1 MQAYRDGIAKFEGT
15 GAKVFT
21 ISTDNSPAQKYW
33 ATEVLKTSVPM
44 LSDFMREVS
53 AKYGVLMKERG
64 IANRATFVVDTDGKI
79 SYIEQGNTAI
89 SIDGAV
95 QACARPKLSR

>member
-21 ISTDNSPAQKYW
+21 ISTDNSPSQKYW

-64 IANRATFVVDTDGKI
+64 IANRSTFVIDQEGKI
-79 SYIEQGNTAI
+79 TFIEQGNSALD
-89 SIDGAV
+89 IDGALT
-95 QACARPKLSR
+95 ACARPKLSR

>member
-21 ISTDNSPAQKYW
+21 ISTDNSPSQKYW
-33 ATEVLKTSVPM
+33 VTEVLKTSVPM

-53 AKYGVLMKERG
+53 GKYGVLMKERG
-64 IANRATFVVDTDGKI
+64 ISNRATFVVDRDGKLT
-79 SYIEQGNTAI
+79 YIEEGNTAI
-89 SIDGAV
+89 NLDGAV
-95 QACARPKLSR
+95 QACARPALSR

>member
-21 ISTDNSPAQKYW
+21 ISTDNIPSQRYW

-53 AKYGVLMKERG
+53 AKYGVLIKERG
-64 IANRATFVVDTDGKI
+64 IANRSTFVIDTDGKI
-79 SYIEQGNTAI
+79 TYIEEGSTAI
-89 SIDGAV
+89 DPTSAIT
-95 QACARPKLSR
+95 ACSRPKLSR

>member
-21 ISTDNSPAQKYW
+21 ISTDNSPSQKYW

-64 IANRATFVVDTDGKI
+64 FANRATFVVDMDGKI

-89 SIDGAV
+89 DIEGAV
-95 QACARPKLSR
+95 QACARPKLNR